1 MRRNLGRRSNCAA
14 FPDIAQGTKVRWSL
28 NLEPSASAWRR
39 LRRIRSLCICSSF
52 KMTRRHHIL
61 IYTRQLE
68 KYPVVAMR
76 RIFVDFLA
84 GAASLSKNLG
94 RHKQPRSPVAILIGM
109 VGRLAKSTVESPAA
123 VLQCPGMKTRAVF
136 RSTLS
141 SSVQHRLK
149 ATSPILFPLLSRCN
163 KGTFQPTNGRRFVEP
178 IVRQRVL

>member
-1 MRRNLGRRSNCAA
+1 MAVIKNCYSEGETHDFVDDVRGRPRMRRNLGRRSNCAA
-14 FPDIAQGTKVRWSL
+14 FPDIAQGTKVGWSL

-94 RHKQPRSPVAILIGM
+94 RHKQPRSPVAIHLIGM

-123 VLQCPGMKTRAVF
+123 VLQCPGMKT
-136 RSTLS
+136 
-141 SSVQHRLK
+141 Q
-149 ATSPILFPLLSRCN
+149 
-163 KGTFQPTNGRRFVEP
+163 TNQYFGVPCRRPFNTD
-178 IVRQRVL
+178 